1 MTVVLKISY
10 YKCGTT
16 DVSEIIHPT
25 NSNKSK
31 ECMICHY
38 WVFDRGFGF
47 QDSVCNGCDDLT
59 LLNVN
64 ISNIA
69 IITIK
74 NVGYRWIIH
83 SISNSEELNLIKNY
97 VLEER
102 GYI

>member
-1 MTVVLKISY
+1 
-10 YKCGTT
+10 
-16 DVSEIIHPT
+16 
-25 NSNKSK
+25 
-31 ECMICHY
+31 MICHY

-47 QDSVCNGCDDLT
+47 QDSVCNGCDDLA